1 MPDGEAGGFHERAPE
16 LMAVQHSLR
25 HEVGMDIDQHGV
37 LLRVGCKAVA
47 STSRQILV
55 NTI

>member
-1 MPDGEAGGFHERAPE
+1 
-16 LMAVQHSLR
+16 MAIQHSLR
-25 HEVGMDIDQHGV
+25 HKVGMDIDQHGV